1 MAIDGG
7 DPVWGWCEAC
17 EVGIRISYVF
27 PIVFPWFILLLPS
40 FPMLFDP
47 FVDAFYPSDRQG
59 GVATSGDRLV
69 LGWAAEQHLLGGFN
83 WSLAMAIMGRSC
95 ETHAKISGEWQCSWE
110 NSWGTCLF
118 FVGNHGN
125 THSTTAIDVKNLEKI
140 NMVTRNMVIRYH
152 HIIYIYIYIYNMIWS
167 SPLLF
172 ISQMI
177 ELS

>member
-1 MAIDGG
+1 MESVAPIQIGSFSSW
-7 DPVWGWCEAC
+7 PLM
-17 EVGIRISYVF
+17 VGIPFGDDAKHARLESGF
-27 PIVFPWFILLLPS
+27 PMVFPWFILLLPS

-47 FVDAFYPSDRQG
+47 FVDAFFPSDRQG

-69 LGWAAEQHLLGGFN
+69 LGWAAEQHLLRGFN

-125 THSTTAIDVKNLEKI
+125 THSTTAIDVKNLEKKYGDKKYGDKI
-140 NMVTRNMVIRYH
+140 A
-152 HIIYIYIYIYNMIWS
+152 
-167 SPLLF
+167 
-172 ISQMI
+172 
-177 ELS
+177 